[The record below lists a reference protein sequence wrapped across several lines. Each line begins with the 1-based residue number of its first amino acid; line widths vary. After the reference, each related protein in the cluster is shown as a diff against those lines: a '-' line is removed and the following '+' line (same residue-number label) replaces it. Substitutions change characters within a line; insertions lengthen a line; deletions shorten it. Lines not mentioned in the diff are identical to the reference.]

1 MHLNHNFA
9 PKTGI
14 LFIFLIIVAIG
25 IDYEIGSIGY
35 AGLTQHEYSTLFSSL
50 TLLLIYIIPGLLVFN
65 WLRKRLAVAQ
75 IYLWTSFF
83 AGAFFTGW
91 LASIFNDLAAQGFKT
106 LISNQTFVE
115 QWEAALTGP
124 VIEEIL
130 KIICVFLL
138 IYLFNVSRI
147 QVVFVIGIMVG
158 FGFQVIED
166 ISYVVLTASTNIQEI
181 IPDTF
186 NRLSGALASHW
197 AYTGIIA
204 VGLFSLISK
213 HPIITKKVA
222 WTWTLSPVLLH
233 FIWNS
238 PINDIQL
245 ANDIAPVSAILTA
258 LTCLL
263 IIQVF
268 LTLQAFIN
276 D

>member
-1 MHLNHNFA
+1 MSL
-9 PKTGI
+9 KQLSVYKSGI
-14 LFIFLIIVAIG
+14 LFIFLTITAIG
-25 IDYEIGSIGY
+25 IDYEVGSIGY
-35 AGLTQHEYSTLFSSL
+35 AGLTQYEYITLFSSL

-75 IYLWTSFF
+75 IYLWVSFF
-83 AGAFFTGW
+83 AGTFFTGW
-91 LASIFNDLAAQGFKT
+91 LASIFNDLAAQIFKA
-106 LISNQTFVE
+106 LISNPNFVE

-124 VIEEIL
+124 IIEEFL

-138 IYLFNVSRI
+138 IYLFNVFQI
-147 QVVFVIGIMVG
+147 QTVFIIGIMVG

-166 ISYVVLTASTNIQEI
+166 ISYVVLTASTNMQDI

-213 HPIITKKVA
+213 QPNITKKIA
-222 WTWTLSPVLLH
+222 WIWTLSPVLLH

-238 PINDIQL
+238 PINDVQL

-258 LTCLL
+258 FTCLL

-268 LTLQAFIN
+268 FTLQASMN